1 MYVSYIYIN
10 ETCMFAY
17 TYDWCRSLH
26 VCRRMKLAFA
36 CGVHQE
42 KYAVVRLFS
51 HVSIVRYLINVA
63 RIK

>member
-1 MYVSYIYIN
+1 
-10 ETCMFAY
+10 MFAY
-17 TYDWCRSLH
+17 TYAWCRTLH
-26 VCRRMKLAFA
+26 VCSRIKLAFA

-42 KYAVVRLFS
+42 KYALVRLFP